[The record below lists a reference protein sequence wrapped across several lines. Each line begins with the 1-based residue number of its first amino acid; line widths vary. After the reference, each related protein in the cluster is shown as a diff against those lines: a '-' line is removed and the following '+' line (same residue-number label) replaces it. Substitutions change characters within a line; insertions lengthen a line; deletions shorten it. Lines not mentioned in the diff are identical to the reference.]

1 MPIAHSPPDALT
13 AQHTLEG
20 RRLMVGLL
28 VGFFGMM
35 LIANA
40 AVLWFAMD
48 NAPEVEPT
56 YAQDRR

>member
-1 MPIAHSPPDALT
+1 
-13 AQHTLEG
+13 
-20 RRLMVGLL
+20 MVGLL